1 MEKRIVILLTARALS
16 DLQKIKN
23 FNDELYGFDKS
34 KEIIESVF
42 KTIEILQNP
51 NYDYEKIVLIDDDFK
66 HLKDYY
72 RKLIDKHY

>member
-1 MEKRIVILLTARALS
+1 MEKRIVVFLTARALS

-34 KEIIESVF
+34 KEIIESAF

-51 NYDYEKIVLIDDDFK
+51 NYDFEKIGLIDVDSK
-66 HLKDYY
+66 HLKHYY
-72 RKLIDKHY
+72 KNN